1 MEIKIKS
8 EMGSFREKYGA
19 IFKSIPQSTAAQKK
33 LLKAKDQA
41 KYN

>member
-19 IFKSIPQSTAAQKK
+19 IFKSIPQSTAIYKEFLEVRDRANK
-33 LLKAKDQA
+33 
-41 KYN
+41 